1 METYSFFHEY
11 SKISTSENAI
21 YIILEKV
28 SSLKA
33 KLLLRLEPG
42 DMLQTNIPET
52 TLTNVG
58 SNFEH

>member
-42 DMLQTNIPET
+42 DMLQTNIP
-52 TLTNVG
+52 
-58 SNFEH
+58 